1 MCCEQARATLEE
13 FEASI
18 TKDSVKHP
26 PPDGTVH
33 PLAAYTLSFLK
44 RLFAYEATIDTLF
57 SDEEN
62 EVLSAVSSL
71 CRLYIHTDLA
81 VAHAAALPPRFFLP
95 DRPVP
100 ASVFSTTRGL
110 GTAAGGGASGSQAGE
125 AAERRQQEGVN
136 EAAADAVR
144 GAVGHM
150 LRVLME
156 NLETKS
162 RTYKNKVCASLECAP
177 LQDPPAADLVPS
189 MWMCFLHV
197 FHFIVMGTH
206 N

>member
-1 MCCEQARATLEE
+1 MRRTRYCL
-13 FEASI
+13 
-18 TKDSVKHP
+18 
-26 PPDGTVH
+26 
-33 PLAAYTLSFLK
+33 LSP
-44 RLFAYEATIDTLF
+44 LFAGCTFTRTLLLLTLLLCHQGF
-57 SDEEN
+57 SYPTG
-62 EVLSAVSSL
+62 LFPL
-71 CRLYIHTDLA
+71 RCFQQPGDLA
-81 VAHAAALPPRFFLP
+81 LLQAAAL
-95 DRPVP
+95 
-100 ASVFSTTRGL
+100 
-110 GTAAGGGASGSQAGE
+110 AAARRGE